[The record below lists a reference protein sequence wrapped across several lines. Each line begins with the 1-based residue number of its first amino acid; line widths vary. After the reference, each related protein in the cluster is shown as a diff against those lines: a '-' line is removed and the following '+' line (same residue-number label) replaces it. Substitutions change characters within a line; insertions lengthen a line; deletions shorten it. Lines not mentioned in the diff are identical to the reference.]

1 MIRRALLALW
11 LLAAASAAPSAAP
24 DAAAE
29 EVVAGLSQNRVAIT
43 ASFTG
48 SDIFIYGAVKRAA
61 PPPDGGLDVVVV
73 VAGPSRPVLVRKRE
87 RQFGVW
93 VNGPGVQIDAAPS
106 LYAVKTTRPF
116 RDVISWTEELRHQVG
131 LKEVIRLIDAPDW
144 LTEERGDY
152 LDAVIRLNRSK
163 GLYFID
169 EGGVTLKEETLFET
183 SIALPSNLVEGDYT
197 ARMFL
202 LRDKE
207 VIDVYET
214 TIPVRK
220 VGLERFLYSFATLAP
235 AAYGIASVIL
245 ALFSGWAASA
255 LFRYFVT

>member
-1 MIRRALLALW
+1 MIARLLLLLALC
-11 LLAAASAAPSAAP
+11 AAAPAPAK
-24 DAAAE
+24 AE
-29 EVVAGLSQNRVAIT
+29 EVVAGLSQSRVAIT

-48 SDIFIYGAVKRAA
+48 SEIFVFGAVKRAA
-61 PPPDGGLDVVVV
+61 PPPEGRLDVIVVV
-73 VAGPSRPVLVRKRE
+73 EGPSHPVLVRKRE

-131 LKEVIRLIDAPDW
+131 LAEVIRLIDAPDW

-152 LDAVIRLNRSK
+152 LDAVVRLNRSR

-169 EGGVTLKEETLFET
+169 EGGVTLTEETLFET
-183 SIALPSNLVEGDYT
+183 SIELPANLVEGDYV
-197 ARMFL
+197 ARIFL
-202 LRDKE
+202 LRDKG
-207 VIDVYET
+207 VIDVLEK

-220 VGLERFLYSFATLAP
+220 VGIERLLYSFANEFP
-235 AAYGIASVIL
+235 AGYGIASVIL

-255 LFRYFVT
+255 LFRYFVA